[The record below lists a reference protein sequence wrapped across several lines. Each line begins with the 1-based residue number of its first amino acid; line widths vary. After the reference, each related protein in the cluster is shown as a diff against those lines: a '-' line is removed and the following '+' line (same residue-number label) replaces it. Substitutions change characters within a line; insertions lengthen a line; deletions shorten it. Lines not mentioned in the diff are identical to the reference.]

1 MTGISSPSTPLKFD
15 ANGNVLANIN
25 AQNITPNAVATNIKT
40 DSAGNVLANINA
52 QNITPN
58 AVATNI
64 TTDANGNVLANIN
77 AQNIYPYTYGHNL
90 AVLSDITLN
99 SNTGFN
105 TIYIYSNNILTI
117 PSGVTVIVEGSI
129 TGAGGISLDG
139 TLVVIGNVSIPGNIV
154 ITGSGILHITS
165 SSVLTVNA
173 ELIVNGISIVGG
185 GTLNISSNAFLI
197 QDGNIILGGALN
209 INVSGTWNNNGYEIS
224 TTQGSTI
231 TWTTTGALN
240 TSSTPGTL
248 SISGDV
254 YYYGNG
260 LTTKSSNAVPTFVLS
275 LTGSGLFM
283 ASPTSTVGNATNAIT
298 LSSTSIAPNSADGSA
313 AGSGKTVY
321 FYLTQLS
328 NTAAGLY
335 GLGVYN
341 ATANT
346 YNIFSLIYIGASSST
361 FYIGYYANSG
371 QTDISGDTIE
381 VFNANGSAGTITL
394 TGTAYV

>member
-1 MTGISSPSTPLKFD
+1 MTGISSPSAPLKFD
-15 ANGNVLANIN
+15 AN
-25 AQNITPNAVATNIKT
+25 
-40 DSAGNVLANINA
+40 GNVLANINA

-77 AQNIYPYTYGHNL
+77 AQNIYPFTYGHNL
-90 AVLSDITLN
+90 AVLSDMTLN

-105 TIYIYSNNILTI
+105 MIYIYSNNILTI
-117 PSGVTVIVEGSI
+117 PPGVTVIVDGSI
-129 TGAGGISLDG
+129 TGAGTISLDG
-139 TLVVIGNVSIPGNIV
+139 TLVVLGNVSVPGNIN
-154 ITGSGILHITS
+154 IIGSGTLHITS
-165 SSVLTVNA
+165 SSVLTVNS
-173 ELIVNGISIVGG
+173 EIIVSGISIIGG
-185 GTLNISSNAFLI
+185 GTLTISSNAALI
-197 QDGNIILGGALN
+197 QIGNIILGGALN
-209 INVSGTWNNNGYEIS
+209 INVSGTWNNAGYRIT
-224 TTQGSTI
+224 TTQGSSI
-231 TWTTTGALN
+231 TWTTTGTLN

-248 SISGDV
+248 LIGGEV
-254 YYYGNG
+254 FYYGNG
-260 LTTKSSNAVPTFVLS
+260 LTTKSSNTVPTFILS
-275 LTGSGLFM
+275 LTGSGLFI
-283 ASPTSTVGNATNAIT
+283 ASPSPTVGNATNAIT
-298 LSSTSIAPNSADGSA
+298 LSSTSVAPNSADGSA
-313 AGSGKTVY
+313 TGSGKTVY

-346 YNIFSLIYIGASSST
+346 YNIFSLIYIGAASST

-371 QTDISGDTIE
+371 QTDVSGDTIE